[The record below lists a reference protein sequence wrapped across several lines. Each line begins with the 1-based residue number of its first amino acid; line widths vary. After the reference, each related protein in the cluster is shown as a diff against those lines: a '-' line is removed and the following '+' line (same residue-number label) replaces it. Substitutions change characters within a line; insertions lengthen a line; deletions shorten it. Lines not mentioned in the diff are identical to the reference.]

1 MPSHSLDVLAFLDPV
16 VPPKLVAWAE
26 DWSPSSVP
34 AAPRASASVILCRDV
49 AGGDAVGRGLETY
62 LLHRHDRMRFAA
74 SMAVFP
80 GGGLDPADRAA
91 ADPLL
96 ACALRE
102 TREETGVD
110 LAAEALVPWAHW
122 TTPEIQPIRYDTSF
136 YLAVLPA
143 GQLAQ
148 DTSSETASAGWVTP
162 SDAVNAYRA
171 GSLQLMPP
179 TLSILLELAEL
190 PSVAAAIEVGRDRVI
205 EPVLP
210 RVVREA
216 VGWVFRYPQPG
227 SGDD

>member
-1 MPSHSLDVLAFLDPV
+1 MNLFDGLLSIELHEQSARAVKPLEWPRL
-16 VPPKLVAWAE
+16 LV
-26 DWSPSSVP
+26 
-34 AAPRASASVILCRDV
+34 I
-49 AGGDAVGRGLETY
+49 Y
-62 LLHRHDRMRFAA
+62 FQ
-74 SMAVFP
+74 AVFDSLRAVVRA
-80 GGGLDPADRAA
+80 LDAYGPDCVLIEGPAD

-162 SDAVNAYRA
+162 FDAVNAYRA